1 MKFKKIEKY
10 FIFVNYYIKMNNN
23 TSDIFPTINFLNKDA
38 KPFIPEYIEKE
49 NEIFN
54 ELEKNFV
61 KNNSW
66 IFEFDQDDLLK
77 ILDNYDK

>member
-49 NEIFN
+49 NEMFN